1 MKVNVAITKIL
12 VFRNRGPL
20 RQDEI
25 WNYNDQLLEVVQ
37 EFNYVGVVFNV
48 SGLFHLNNQYVIGKA
63 LRASSML
70 LHNIFTYEVK
80 PSIVLQL
87 FDTFVG
93 SVLTIGC
100 PVWGFT
106 KSKDIERVQMKFC
119 KSVLGVKQTT
129 STTAIY
135 GELGRFPFNI
145 NRLTA
150 IVKYWLK
157 LTKTEHIILQTLFKS
172 MIDDDDNGM
181 KH

>member
-12 VFRNRGPL
+12 VFRKRGPL

-25 WNYNDQLLEVVQ
+25 WNYNDQLLEDVQ

-48 SGLFHLNNQYVIGKA
+48 SGLFHLNNQYVTGKA

-70 LHNIFTYEVK
+70 LHNLFKYEVK
-80 PSIVLQL
+80 PSIVLQVL
-87 FDTFVG
+87 DTFVG

-157 LTKTEHIILQTLFKS
+157 LTKTEHIILQTLLKS
-172 MIDDDDNGM
+172 MIDDDDNGL
-181 KH
+181 KN